1 MQNVKF
7 WVEQNI
13 ILFKNNVMKVML
25 GHKTIFYRPECKKVC
40 LDDVEIEAEN
50 ENVVCYDK
58 CGFTR
63 VVLVSLH

>member
-1 MQNVKF
+1 MGGAKYC
-7 WVEQNI
+7 
-13 ILFKNNVMKVML
+13 NVMKVML

>member
-1 MQNVKF
+1 
-7 WVEQNI
+7 
-13 ILFKNNVMKVML
+13 MKVML

-50 ENVVCYDK
+50 ENIVCYDK